1 MTIETKYNIGDEVW
15 GIPNGEPLKMPI
27 ARIYVK
33 VYKIN
38 DIHIFYEFDSVDYT
52 NRTYR
57 LPEYKVFPT
66 KEELL
71 KSL

>member
-15 GIPNGEPLKMPI
+15 FMYENRAHKSKIN
-27 ARIYVK
+27 AIYVS
-33 VYKIN
+33 
-38 DIHIFYEFDSVDYT
+38 FYEDMQTVKYSFGNYIYEFKQ
-52 NRTYR
+52 NEELY
-57 LPEYKVFPT
+57 LT

>member
-1 MTIETKYNIGDEVW
+1 MNIETKYNIGDEVW
-15 GIPNGEPLKMPI
+15 GIPNGEPMQITI

-33 VYKIN
+33 VHRNFIR
-38 DIHIFYEFDSVDYT
+38 ISYEFDNTED
-52 NRTYR
+52 RTYR
-57 LPEYKVFPT
+57 LPESAVFPT